1 MIVYRIVH
9 YQKHSIGGWIQYV
22 AYRGSKA
29 LAEAFAKE
37 IVKDNQV
44 ELERDECAD
53 LAPNNVLSPQIDRVQ
68 LSTKAELLNEL
79 SFAASMGIG

>member
-1 MIVYRIVH
+1 M
-9 YQKHSIGGWIQYV
+9 

-37 IVKDNQV
+37 IVNDNQV

-53 LAPNNVLSPQIDRVQ
+53 LAPDNVLSPQIDRVQ